1 MGRNVYRFGDYTLDP
16 ASRELRHR
24 GEHVALPPKSF
35 DCLVYLIENRERA
48 IGRDELISAVWGRVD
63 ASDAVVSQ
71 TLLRARRAIGDTGTE
86 QSAVRTVTRFGYQ
99 WVAPVESL
107 PQEVEADARDPGVQE
122 AAVDDGDDPATPA
135 ASEGVERPAD
145 ASDARSDQPVS
156 TKPRARRWRW
166 GIAAI
171 AIASIIVAL
180 LAVGLWRHSRKPP
193 PSTGVADL
201 AVVLPVVVESGG
213 AEHAW
218 IRLGAMDYIASL
230 LRRNGR
236 LTVLPSE
243 RTLVLV
249 DAEHAIAP
257 EAIDHLH
264 AVTRARWVLQ
274 PVASTVPQGWKV
286 RIRVSA
292 PGDSYD
298 IEARGG
304 TPLEA
309 AAAATGSLLHRL
321 GHDGPAAPAPTAL
334 TQRLQQVDAELL
346 AGQTDAARNL
356 IDAAPARQRADPQ
369 LQVREG
375 QLEFRLGRLGAAQ
388 ILFDRIVDAA
398 TTLPVEV
405 RSQALMGLGAVALR
419 RQDNAASERRYD
431 EAVQALEA
439 HADAAPDPALVGN
452 AYNGR
457 GVARVELGRIDDG
470 IADLGRARIAMQRS
484 GDEVEAASVGGN
496 IGTLKA
502 RNGDAAQAIQ
512 EFDLAIATFERFD
525 VRDSLVVM
533 LLAKS
538 DAELQLLQPTAALGD
553 SQRAMELGSKLE
565 NPQLRAFMAATRTG
579 ALLGNGRLQDAEGL
593 LRQGQD
599 ASPALRL
606 QLLLERGRLQD
617 AHKLAQDLLLQDA
630 AVNDPGTL
638 LLAVQAAIDGK
649 DPALARQWLQSR
661 AGNGDGG
668 NHDAID
674 LAGALLAAATGD
686 QVTAARSFDAAAK
699 AAART
704 PAPADDARAGS
715 AWVAY
720 LVGRGE
726 LDRASGVMGSLT
738 PYVDRDYRVAR
749 ASLALYR
756 ALGDRALQAEA
767 ETRVRRLAGE
777 RNPDSPVVY

>member
-16 ASRELRHR
+16 ASRELRCR

-48 IGRDELISAVWGRVD
+48 IGRDELISAVWGRID

-99 WVAPVESL
+99 WIAPVESV
-107 PQEVEADARDPGVQE
+107 PQDVEAHAADARDPGLLGPM
-122 AAVDDGDDPATPA
+122 VDDGDEPATPA
-135 ASEGVERPAD
+135 ATEGLERTVD
-145 ASDARSDQPVS
+145 AIDARSDRHASVP
-156 TKPRARRWRW
+156 PRMRRWRW
-166 GIAAI
+166 RLAAI
-171 AIASIIVAL
+171 AAAIVAAL
-180 LAVGLWRHSRKPP
+180 LALGLWRHSGKPP
-193 PSTGVADL
+193 PADVADI
-201 AVVLPVVVESGG
+201 AVVLPVTVESGG

-230 LRRNGR
+230 LRRGR
-236 LTVLPSE
+236 LGVLPSE
-243 RTLVLV
+243 RTLALV
-249 DAEHAIAP
+249 DAEQAIAP
-257 EAIDHLH
+257 GTIDHLH
-264 AVTRARWVLQ
+264 AITRARWVLQ
-274 PVASTVPQGWKV
+274 PVASVVPQGWRV

-292 PGDSYD
+292 PGDSYEV
-298 IEARGG
+298 EARGG

-309 AAAATGSLLHRL
+309 AAAAAGTLLHRL
-321 GHDGPAAPAPTAL
+321 GHDGPAAPAPTEL

-346 AGQTDAARNL
+346 VGQLDATRNL
-356 IDAAPARQRADPQ
+356 IEGAPAAQRKDPQ

-375 QLEFRLGRLGAAQ
+375 QLEFRLGRLDAAQ
-388 ILFDRIVDAA
+388 ALFDRIVDSA
-398 TTLPVEV
+398 TMLPVEV

-419 RQDNAASERRYD
+419 RQDHAEAERRYD
-431 EAVQALEA
+431 QAVYALEA
-439 HADAAPDPALVGN
+439 DAGAAPDPALLGN

-457 GVARVELGRIDDG
+457 GVARVELGRVDEA

-525 VRDSLVVM
+525 VRDNLVVM

-538 DAELQLLQPTAALGD
+538 DAELQLLQPTAALDD
-553 SQRAMELGSKLE
+553 SRRAMELGSKLE
-565 NPQLRAFMAATRTG
+565 NPQLRAFMAATRAK
-579 ALLGNGRLQDAEGL
+579 ALLDNGRLQDAEDL
-593 LRQGQD
+593 LRQDQD

-606 QLLLERGRLQD
+606 RLLLERGRLQD
-617 AHKLAQDLLLQDA
+617 ARKLAQDLLGDA
-630 AVNDPGTL
+630 AGNASGTL
-638 LLAVQAAIDGK
+638 LLAVQAAIGGK

-661 AGNGDGG
+661 AGKDDGE
-668 NHDAID
+668 NRDATD
-674 LAGALLAAATGD
+674 LAGALLAAAIGD
-686 QVTAARSFDAAAK
+686 QATAGRDFDAAAK

-704 PAPADDARAGS
+704 PAPADDARAG
-715 AWVAY
+715 AALANY
-720 LVGRGE
+720 LVERGE
-726 LDRASGVMGSLT
+726 LDRASAVMGSLT

-756 ALGDRALQAEA
+756 ALGDRDLQAEA

-777 RNPDSPVVY
+777 RDPDSPVAY